1 MIKLIASF
9 IVLFALIMLFPNPCV
24 AQNSANADFDKL
36 VDESFDTFFQYHPTQ
51 GTGAGFHQYDNK
63 LEDYSRAG
71 VDAETAALTKL
82 QSRLEGFD
90 RSKLAEDDAADLQI
104 LQDTIRARFLEL
116 QDIQMWR
123 KDADQYTTGATYAVF
138 LIMKRNFAPQQDR
151 LRSVIARERQIP
163 KVFEAARKN
172 LSNPPRVYTEVAVQ
186 QLPGVIGFFK
196 EDVPK
201 AFNEVKD
208 PKLLR
213 DFRKSNEAVIEALGK
228 YQAFL
233 QKTVLPASKGDFR
246 IGAENYRKKLLYEEM
261 VDVPLDR
268 LLEIGYADL
277 HKNQQRLKEVAAKID
292 PDHTAHEVLSEL
304 EKDHPPAD
312 QLLQTFRDVLGNIRN
327 YIEEKKIITIPST
340 VLPLVEDTPP
350 FARALTTASMDTPGA
365 YETKADEAMFNVTT
379 ADPAWKPERI
389 EEWMHGFNRGTIIS
403 TAIHEVYPGHYT
415 QFLWQKQAPSK
426 VRKILYCGTNAEG
439 WAHYDEQM
447 MLDEGYG
454 NGDPKL
460 RMGQLQDALLRDA
473 RFIAGIQM
481 HTGKMTLE
489 QANKF
494 FVEQGYQ
501 TEPVADV
508 ESKRGTSDPT
518 YLMYTLGK
526 LQIMKLREDYRKQQ
540 GDKFTLQDFHD
551 KFMLQGAVP
560 LRIIRKAMLGND
572 SPSL

>member
-1 MIKLIASF
+1 MIKRIAVFS
-9 IVLFALIMLFPNPCV
+9 VLFLMLLPNMSF
-24 AQNSANADFDKL
+24 AQTSAKAEFDKL
-36 VDESFDTFFQYHPTQ
+36 VDEFFDVYFQHHPTQ
-51 GTGAGFHQYDNK
+51 GTAAGFHQYDSK
-63 LEDYSRAG
+63 LEDFSSAG
-71 VDAETAALTKL
+71 VAAEVSAVNNM
-82 QSRLEGFD
+82 Q
-90 RSKLAEDDAADLQI
+90 SKLTAFDNSKLGEDDAADLQV
-104 LQDTIRARFLEL
+104 LQDTIRARLLEL
-116 QDIQMWR
+116 QEIKMWS
-123 KDADQYTTGATYAVF
+123 KDPDEYTSGATESVF
-138 LIMKRNFAPQQDR
+138 LIMKRNFAPQEER

-163 KVFEAARKN
+163 KVFDAARKN
-172 LSNPPRVYTEVAVQ
+172 LDNPPRVYTEVAVQ
-186 QLPGVIGFFK
+186 QLPDVIGFFK

-201 AFNEVKD
+201 AFHEVKD
-208 PKLLR
+208 RKLLSE
-213 DFRKSNEAVIEALGK
+213 FKKTNGAVIEALGK

-233 QKTVLPASKGDFR
+233 QKTVLPKSKGDFR
-246 IGAENYRKKLLYEEM
+246 IGAENFRKKLLYEEM
-261 VDVPLDR
+261 VDVPLGR

-277 HKNQQRLKEVAAKID
+277 HKNQERLKEVAAKID
-292 PDHTAHEVLSEL
+292 PQHTPREVLSEL
-304 EKDHPPAD
+304 EKNHPPAD
-312 QLLQTFRDVLGNIRN
+312 QLLQTFRDVLGGIRA

-340 VLPLVEDTPP
+340 VPPIVEETPP

-365 YETKADEAMFNVTT
+365 YETKADEAMFNVTI

-426 VRKILYCGTNAEG
+426 VRKILYCSTNAEG

-473 RFIAGIQM
+473 RFIAGIEM

-494 FVEQGYQ
+494 FVEEGYQ
-501 TEPVADV
+501 TAPVADV

-518 YLMYTLGK
+518 YLVYTVGK
-526 LQIMKLREDYRKQQ
+526 LQIMKLRDDYRKQQ
-540 GDKFTLQDFHD
+540 GDRYTLQDFHD

-560 LRIIRKAMLGND
+560 LKIIRKAMLGND
-572 SPSL
+572 SPTL

>member
-1 MIKLIASF
+1 MMKRTAVF
-9 IVLFALIMLFPNPCV
+9 FLFLGFSLTAL
-24 AQNSANADFDKL
+24 AQSSPKADFDKL
-36 VDESFDTFFQYHPTQ
+36 VDEFFDVFFQFHPSQ
-51 GTGAGFHQYDNK
+51 GTLAGFHQYDAK
-63 LEDYSRAG
+63 LEDFSHQG
-71 VDAETAALTKL
+71 VNAEIAAFTQMQTKL
-82 QSRLEGFD
+82 AAFD
-90 RSKLAEDDAADLQI
+90 RSKLAESDAADLDI

-116 QDIQMWR
+116 QNIQMWR
-123 KDADQYTTGATYAVF
+123 KDADQYTTGTTYPIF
-138 LIMKRNFAPQQDR
+138 LIMKRNFAPQEER
-151 LRSVIARERQIP
+151 LRSVIAREKQIP

-172 LSNPPRVYTEVAVQ
+172 LDNPPRVYTEVAIQ
-186 QLPGVIGFFK
+186 QLPGTIGFYK

-201 AFNEVKD
+201 AFSEVKD
-208 PKLLR
+208 AKLLKE
-213 DFRKSNEAVIEALGK
+213 FQKANQAVIEALGK

-233 QKTVLPASKGDFR
+233 EKTVMPRSKGDFR
-246 IGAENYRKKLLYEEM
+246 IGAENYRKKLLYDDM
-261 VDVPLDR
+261 VDIPLDR

-277 HKNQQRLKEVAAKID
+277 RKNQAQLKEVAAKID
-292 PDHTAHEVLSEL
+292 PAHSPREVLAQL

-312 QLLQTFRDVLGNIRN
+312 KLLQTFRDVLGNIRGF
-327 YIEEKKIITIPST
+327 IEENKIITIPSQ
-340 VLPLVEDTPP
+340 VPPLVEDTPP

-365 YETKADEAMFNVTT
+365 YETKADEGIFNVTT
-379 ADPAWKPERI
+379 ADPTWKPERI
-389 EEWMHGFNRGTIIS
+389 EEWMHGFNRGTILS

-426 VRKILYCGTNAEG
+426 VRKILYCSTNAEG

-454 NGDPKL
+454 HGDPRL

-473 RFIAGIQM
+473 RFIAGIEM

-494 FVEQGYQ
+494 FVDEGYQ
-501 TEPVADV
+501 TAPVADV

-518 YLMYTLGK
+518 YLVYTVGK

-540 GDKFTLQDFHD
+540 ENKFSLQEFHD

-560 LRIIRKAMLGND
+560 LKIIRKAMLGND
-572 SPSL
+572 SPTL

>member
-1 MIKLIASF
+1 MIKRLSFLLLLASLFVVPSIAT
-9 IVLFALIMLFPNPCV
+9 
-24 AQNSANADFDKL
+24 AQSQADYDKL
-36 VDESFDTFFQYHPTQ
+36 VDEFFDVLFQYHPTQ
-51 GTGAGFHQYDNK
+51 GTAAGFHKYDTQ
-63 LEDYSRAG
+63 LEDFSHSG
-71 VDAETAALTKL
+71 VDAEIAALTKM
-82 QSRLEGFD
+82 Q
-90 RSKLAEDDAADLQI
+90 SKLESFDGSKLSQTDAADLQI
-104 LQDTIRARFLEL
+104 LKDTIRARFLEL
-116 QDIQMWR
+116 RDIRMWR
-123 KDADQYTTGATYAVF
+123 KDPDQYTSGATYPVF
-138 LIMKRNFAPQQDR
+138 LIMKRNFAPQQER

-163 KVFEAARKN
+163 KVFDAARKN
-172 LSNPPRVYTEVAVQ
+172 LENPPRVYTEVAVQ

-196 EDVPK
+196 QDVPK
-201 AFNEVKD
+201 AFSEVKD
-208 PKLLR
+208 EKILR
-213 DFRKSNEAVIEALGK
+213 DFKKSNSAVIEALGK

-233 QKTVLPASKGDFR
+233 EKTVMPRSKGDFR
-246 IGAENYRKKLLYEEM
+246 IGAENYQKKLLYEEM
-261 VDVPLDR
+261 VDVPVDH

-277 HKNQQRLKEVAAKID
+277 HKNQAMLKEVAAKID
-292 PDHTAHEVLSEL
+292 PNHTPREVLSEL

-312 QLLQTFRDVLGNIRN
+312 QLLQSFRDVLVGIRQ

-340 VLPLVEDTPP
+340 VPPLVEDTPP

-365 YETKADEAMFNVTT
+365 YEEKANEGMFNVTT
-379 ADPAWKPERI
+379 ADPTWKPERI
-389 EEWMHGFNRGTIIS
+389 EEWMEGFNRGTIVS
-403 TAIHEVYPGHYT
+403 TAVHEVYPGHYT
-415 QFLWQKQAPSK
+415 QFLWVKQAPSK
-426 VRKILYCGTNAEG
+426 VRKLLYCGTNAEG

-454 NGDPKL
+454 HGDPKL

-473 RFIAGIQM
+473 RFIAGIEM

-501 TEPVADV
+501 TAPVADV

-518 YLMYTLGK
+518 YLVYTVGK

-560 LRIIRKAMLGND
+560 LKIIRKAMLGND
-572 SPSL
+572 SPTL